1 MKLLWYFGELMLE
14 KKYTIINYVLVMMF
28 SYVSR
33 EKSLIIRFVRKIN
46 ESNLNKE
53 PEFGDGT

>member
-1 MKLLWYFGELMLE
+1 MVFWWIDVR